1 MNKQQADNLITEHYQ
16 KIYGYA
22 IKKSF
27 SYDEAEE
34 LCADII
40 LEVYHSLLKVDEVM
54 NIEGYIWQIS
64 ENVYSRYVSRKKKLE
79 CTSIHDLEIPCSEDF
94 TLEVDAKE
102 EMLRI
107 RREISYLTE
116 VRRNIVYLFYYEN
129 RPVSYI
135 AKQMDIPEGT
145 VKWHLNKARN
155 EIKGGF
161 FMERQ
166 IGRLG
171 IAPIATIGIGH
182 NGDPGTN
189 GGPEF
194 YLNDK
199 LNLNIVYSVYFTPR
213 TREEIGD
220 ELGVSPAFLDD
231 RLTFL
236 EENGFL
242 VKTTG
247 KRYTTYVCFEPET
260 NSLQLAD
267 RLYEIRLQVAKTL
280 VEEYVPIVRD
290 AITDVKNVY
299 IPSGNREL
307 FEAAVIFYAVANKC
321 GISIEK
327 DLSKYYVKT
336 TAGGDFYTIVDIPQ
350 KLSDPE
356 YEPVHDLTS
365 CWACGSMWRSSEKY
379 PSVVSWSV
387 DSKYCSRKD
396 NWKNN
401 LTSDYE
407 YLYEYI

>member
-1 MNKQQADNLITEHYQ
+1 
-16 KIYGYA
+16 
-22 IKKSF
+22 
-27 SYDEAEE
+27 
-34 LCADII
+34 
-40 LEVYHSLLKVDEVM
+40 
-54 NIEGYIWQIS
+54 
-64 ENVYSRYVSRKKKLE
+64 
-79 CTSIHDLEIPCSEDF
+79 
-94 TLEVDAKE
+94 
-102 EMLRI
+102 
-107 RREISYLTE
+107 
-116 VRRNIVYLFYYEN
+116 
-129 RPVSYI
+129 
-135 AKQMDIPEGT
+135 
-145 VKWHLNKARN
+145 
-155 EIKGGF
+155 
-161 FMERQ
+161 MERQ

-171 IAPIATIGIGH
+171 IAPITAIGIGH
-182 NGDPGTN
+182 NGDPGIN

-236 EENGFL
+236 EENGFI

-267 RLYEIRLQVAKTL
+267 RLYEIRLQAAKTL

-290 AITDVKNVY
+290 AITDIEKVY

-327 DLSKYYVKT
+327 DLSKYFMKT
-336 TAGGDFYTIVDIPQ
+336 TAGGDFYTIVDLPQ
-350 KLSDPE
+350 TLSDPE
-356 YEPVHDLTS
+356 YEPAHDLTS

-379 PSVVSWSV
+379 PSVASWSV

-407 YLYEYI
+407 YLYEYIGGNLPETTANKEKYKRLKEKEFLTEDNQVNIMIVEDSCQHFFEQIPTLDENIKRKFADVALEFAMIYAKHYPSQMQDLVISHRVREFIGVGVAVMVMDILYENGTFKVLTEREKVTSGLLMFSDIFPL